1 MWFCRPCTLPMMV
14 VGGAV
19 CPITTRL
26 LKRRRWTLQTNDL
39 APERWRRGGVVRAF
53 AWLNVLWIIFGIRD
67 GVAWFIAANIMVM
80 VLSFPGEGGIQYGAI
95 RSHLARRQSRALNI
109 SY

>member
-1 MWFCRPCTLPMMV
+1 
-14 VGGAV
+14 
-19 CPITTRL
+19 
-26 LKRRRWTLQTNDL
+26 
-39 APERWRRGGVVRAF
+39 
-53 AWLNVLWIIFGIRD
+53 
-67 GVAWFIAANIMVM
+67 MVM